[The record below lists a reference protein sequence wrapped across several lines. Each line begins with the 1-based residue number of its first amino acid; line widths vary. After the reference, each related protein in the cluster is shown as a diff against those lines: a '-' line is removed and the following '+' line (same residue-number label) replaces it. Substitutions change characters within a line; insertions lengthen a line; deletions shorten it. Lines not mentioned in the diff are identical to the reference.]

1 MTPTVADQ
9 KPRIEALAVASAN
22 VDRSTRATSAPRA
35 PAIVGLALLLAGCAA
50 LAPVTRAPRAIT
62 DEDVAQVTTRDEA
75 IQRFGQPAEIRAS
88 DVGAVLVYRRTAV
101 VDINPNRFYGPDY
114 QERYHQYDV
123 VLLYLDGEGKIV
135 RRTIDRE

>member
-1 MTPTVADQ
+1 V
-9 KPRIEALAVASAN
+9 ALAVAGVS
-22 VDRSTRATSAPRA
+22 VDRSTRAASVPRV
-35 PAIVGLALLLAGCAA
+35 PAIVGLALLLAGCAV
-50 LAPVTRAPRAIT
+50 LAPVTRAPGTIS
-62 DEDVAQVTTRDEA
+62 DEDLAQVTTRDEA
-75 IQRFGQPAEIRAS
+75 IRRFGQPAEIRAS

-114 QERYHQYDV
+114 QEQYRQYDV